1 MLITT
6 AVVRGAIIAFGIA
19 LVIAAPDE
27 TLRLV
32 GLVAILFGAYRF
44 YLLFRYS
51 SSSDEERADDAE

>member
-44 YLLFRYS
+44 YLLFRYCPF
-51 SSSDEERADDAE
+51 EIK